1 MNFQYTVLQAAL
13 ILTITIP
20 LYVSPPDLSTDSN
33 LRAFSF
39 FIGISACIILQFTL
53 QFISFILNIGLSASL
68 HLYTIIGITIM
79 SALFNRPYTEADTVL
94 VRIENNF
101 LLVLATICNY
111 ISGI

>member
-39 FIGISACIILQFTL
+39 FIGISACIILNTP